1 MTRVTTGADTVEQGI
16 ENMIA
21 AMVADYADWY
31 SAAPSPPL
39 PFDRSCFVV
48 IAGRKYA
55 KVVASR
61 SVVAFVVTTSTDKKF
76 LLGDILKPA
85 GWSAPARNS
94 ARGNVLSGDY
104 AIEWTGPLYL
114 K

>member
-21 AMVADYADWY
+21 AMVADYADWCGHG
-31 SAAPSPPL
+31 
-39 PFDRSCFVV
+39 DRLLEGHTV

>member
-1 MTRVTTGADTVEQGI
+1 MRRVTIGADTVEQGI

-31 SAAPSPPL
+31 GAAPRD
-39 PFDRSCFVV
+39 FDRSCFVV